1 MRRTSRSQW
10 ATCSRKCSA
19 AGASA
24 SPGRPR
30 SSRVCCARHPALAL
44 PRILGNEDPYATE
57 HWHCQGYL
65 ASATQFWHCQR
76 FLARTAPTPPS
87 PGTAKDFWLSPPSSG
102 TAKDSW
108 RSARPRHPVLALPGI
123 SGMWRPH
130 ATESWHC
137 QDFLASATQHWHCQ
151 GFLARAAHAPL
162 NAGTAKDSW
171 RSARPRPAHRVECL
185 CTHLRR
191 DGRAVECNGLENRRA
206 ALNRPLGS
214 NPSPSA
220 SFC

>member
-1 MRRTSRSQW
+1 MRRTSGSPW
-10 ATCSRKCSA
+10 ATCSRKCNA
-19 AGASA
+19 AGVSV
-24 SPGRPR
+24 
-30 SSRVCCARHPALAL
+30 SSGAPAVRVPAAR
-44 PRILGNEDPYATE
+44 
-57 HWHCQGYL
+57 
-65 ASATQFWHCQR
+65 ATQFWHCQG
-76 FLARTAPTPPS
+76 FLACGARTPLRV
-87 PGTAKDFWLSPPSSG
+87 GTARIFWRRTP
-102 TAKDSW
+102 A
-108 RSARPRHPVLALPGI
+108 RHSALALPGI
-123 SGMWRPH
+123 SGFRHLVLALPRISGMWRPR

-137 QDFLASATQHWHCQ
+137 QVFLAFATQFWHCQ
-151 GFLARAAHAPL
+151 GFLARAAHVPL

>member
-24 SPGRPR
+24 SSGRPR
-30 SSRVCCARHPALAL
+30 CSRVCCA
-44 PRILGNEDPYATE
+44 
-57 HWHCQGYL
+57 
-65 ASATQFWHCQR
+65 
-76 FLARTAPTPPS
+76 
-87 PGTAKDFWLSPPSSG
+87 
-102 TAKDSW
+102 
-108 RSARPRHPVLALPGI
+108 RHPVLALPGI
-123 SGMWRPH
+123 SGMWRPR

-137 QDFLASATQHWHCQ
+137 QVFLAFATQFWHCQ
-151 GFLARAAHAPL
+151 GFLARAAHVPL

-191 DGRAVECNGLENRRA
+191 DGRAVECNGLENRRGFT
-206 ALNRPLGS
+206 PSVSS
-214 NPSPSA
+214 NLTPSA
-220 SFC
+220 IITILFLNVHVMMSYLYLSYVFVFSILASYKFI